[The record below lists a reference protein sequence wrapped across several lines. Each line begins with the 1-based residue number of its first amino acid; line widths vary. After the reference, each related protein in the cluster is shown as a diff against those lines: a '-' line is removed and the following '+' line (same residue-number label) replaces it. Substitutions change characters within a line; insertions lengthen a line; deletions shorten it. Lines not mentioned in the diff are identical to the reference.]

1 MGYLAEE
8 QQLCRLL
15 GLRTAPVA
23 VAYRP
28 GPPEGVPRVDA
39 MGPSGCSY
47 WKRAAA
53 GERFYTE
60 AADHYGCPVGA
71 YTHHVDLPEAQA
83 AELEG
88 LIETMVGL
96 QYLRME
102 EVPLIPRRGEP
113 FGVAIYAPL
122 GAAPVPPD
130 VVLLRGNARQMM
142 LLTEAAG
149 LADVPMHSGL
159 MGRPT
164 CAALPLAIQSSQLT
178 ASVGCIGNRVYT
190 ELPDD
195 ELYFALPG
203 EHLTAV
209 VEKLATIVH
218 ANTELERFH
227 RARAAAG

>member
-1 MGYLAEE
+1 MSYRAEE
-8 QQLCRLL
+8 QQLRALL
-15 GLRTAPVA
+15 GLRSAPVA

-28 GPPEGVPRVDA
+28 APPEGVPRVAA

-71 YTHHVDLPEAQA
+71 YTHHVDLPEARA
-83 AELEG
+83 AELHG
-88 LIETMVGL
+88 LIEMMVGL
-96 QYLRME
+96 QYIRPE
-102 EVPLIPRRGEP
+102 EVPQIPRRPEP

-130 VVLLRGNARQMM
+130 VVLIRGDARQMM

-149 LADVPMHSGL
+149 LAGVPMSQGL

-164 CAALPLAIQSSQLT
+164 CAALPAAIQSNRLT

-190 ELPDD
+190 DLPDD

-203 EHLTAV
+203 AHLAAV
-209 VEKLATIVH
+209 AATLATIRH
-218 ANTELERFH
+218 ANQELERFH
-227 RARAAAG
+227 RARADAV